1 MEYWETDDASQGGLV
16 ANVSQRGLL
25 IYSIFETDIGVELKI
40 KVSFTMGDTFD
51 GFEAFAKIIWKSV
64 HFEDGWTGYKYGL
77 EFTQISQDNRQKLRR
92 LLAWEQAAKLH
103 NRWHEMTSL

>member
-16 ANVSQRGLL
+16 ANLSQTGLL
-25 IYSIFETDIGVELKI
+25 IYSIVETDIGVELKI

-51 GFEAFAKIIWKSV
+51 CFEALAQIVWKSV
-64 HFEDGWTGYKYGL
+64 HFEAGWTGYKYGL

-103 NRWHEMTSL
+103 HRWHEMTNP